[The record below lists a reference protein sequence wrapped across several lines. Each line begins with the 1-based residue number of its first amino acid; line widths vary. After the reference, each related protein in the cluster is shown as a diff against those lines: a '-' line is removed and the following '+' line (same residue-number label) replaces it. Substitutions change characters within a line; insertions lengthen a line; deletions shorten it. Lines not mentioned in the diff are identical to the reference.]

1 MCLIELPE
9 LNVESYD
16 NLGFPKL
23 SSCVHSIV
31 PHFRHVLE
39 LSEVLDP

>member
-1 MCLIELPE
+1 MCLIELPG
-9 LNVESYD
+9 LGVESYD

-23 SSCVHSIV
+23 SGRVHSV
-31 PHFRHVLE
+31 APHFGHVLE